1 MQTLLSTTRY
11 SRKSSRKNS
20 RARGKERDSRGD
32 CDRIQYRHRSGVQDD
47 DEMMDAIKAAALYGD
62 GFRKIFERIR
72 AMGKTWNH
80 KRVHR
85 VYVMMKMNKR
95 VNLRKRLPARV
106 KNPLTVPDQPNV
118 TWSID
123 FVSDTLQ
130 SHRKFRVLNI
140 IDDFNREAMG
150 QMVATS
156 IPGERLVRML
166 EEVIWEKGKPNNIRC
181 DNGPEFISKV
191 FHEWCEAN
199 SINIIHIQPGEPT
212 QNSYIERFNGSY
224 RRGVLDAYIFRT
236 LDEVRQITEDW
247 MNDYNNER
255 PHESLG
261 NVPPA
266 RYRQQYREMR
276 QYAAIQN

>member
-1 MQTLLSTTRY
+1 MTGYNIGIARACKMMGIHKSYYYYQ
-11 SRKSSRKNS
+11 SRK
-20 RARGKERDSRGD
+20 
-32 CDRIQYRHRSGVQDD
+32 DD
-47 DEMMDAIKAAALYGD
+47 DEIMDAIKAAAVYGD

-85 VYVMMKMNKR
+85 VYVTMKMNKR

-123 FVSDTLQ
+123 FVSDTMQ

-166 EEVIWEKGKPNNIRC
+166 EEVIWENGKPNNIRC

-266 RYRQQYREMR
+266 RYRQQYREKPH
-276 QYAAIQN
+276 YAAIQN